1 MDKSTLDWR
10 AGMPISAMITACFQE
25 VAKMRSGLLFL
36 FWLCIAG
43 TFVQVPLLC
52 YEFWLLAAGATFG
65 ELTVWALLTNHLSF
79 LAWIADL
86 ITAIFGAEFGDWILG
101 LPVTA
106 VTILKLIFS
115 TLIGYWALKTVREM
129 DSSDNPK

>member
-1 MDKSTLDWR
+1 MDRLR
-10 AGMPISAMITACFQE
+10 LC
-25 VAKMRSGLLFL
+25 VHLF
-36 FWLCIAG
+36 
-43 TFVQVPLLC
+43 LC
-52 YEFWLLAAGATFG
+52 YEFWLLAAGTTFG
-65 ELTVWALLTNHLSF
+65 ELTVWVLLTDHLSF

-86 ITAIFGAEFGDWILG
+86 ITAIFGAEFGGWILG

-129 DSSDNPK
+129 DFSKISGRAVQSPD

>member
-1 MDKSTLDWR
+1 
-10 AGMPISAMITACFQE
+10 MITAYLHE
-25 VAKMRSGLLFL
+25 GAKMRSGLLLL

-43 TFVQVPLLC
+43 TIVQVPLLC
-52 YEFWLLAAGATFG
+52 SEFWLLTAGTTFG
-65 ELTVWALLTNHLSF
+65 ELTVWVLLTEHLIF

-101 LPVTA
+101 LPVTG

-115 TLIGYWALKTVREM
+115 TLIGYWALNAVREM
-129 DSSDNPK
+129 DSS